1 MRFYCVFHFKWFWLI
16 SGTQR
21 WSKKWSRLGSKK
33 WSVWGPKSD
42 PFGVQKVV
50 PFGDKKCRVWDQ
62 RLSRLK
68 LRGQQIEIRWLMTL
82 CTVSG
87 CIRSV
92 DLTSGGDLELPE
104 TSKNDPQIVK
114 LSGSKIGP
122 QKSVPQICQKPGSKI
137 SKNQTPKS
145 PKIGPQNLQKST
157 PKISKNR
164 PPNQSKIENPKSSKM
179 RQFGRS
185 PTGIG

>member
-1 MRFYCVFHFKWFWLI
+1 MFSILSDFDWFRGPRGGPK
-16 SGTQR
+16 SGPVWGPKSGPFGVQ
-21 WSKKWSRLGSKK
+21 KVIRLGSKK
-33 WSVWGPKSD
+33 WYRLET
-42 PFGVQKVV
+42 
-50 PFGDKKCRVWDQ
+50 KKCRVWDQ

-92 DLTSGGDLELPE
+92 DLTSGGDLALPE

-122 QKSVPQICQKPGSKI
+122 QKSVPQICQKSGSKI

-145 PKIGPQNLQKST
+145 PKIGPQNFQKST